1 MNRWMADGQSDGL
14 MDGSMDRHSLMSSV
28 DSYRRK
34 LRISLSEEEQIMNA
48 SVFDVMFFWRRA
60 MVEVP
65 EACRGA

>member
-1 MNRWMADGQSDGL
+1 MADGQSDGQKVL
-14 MDGSMDRHSLMSSV
+14 QGCG